1 MLSFSVISCSYP
13 PLHDTDYI
21 QFDFRRIPFYFRTTS
36 SVSANLRPFPSDF
49 GHLRPFYSLQNGLIF
64 IRFVGERRHARGERE
79 LLFPRATR
87 TSRSP
92 RTCLRLPHKITL
104 VLRARKKGRRSPR
117 SHGNM
122 RKLTQVN
129 ANWRYLPEVD
139 FLCFWFRKIVCF
151 WTIPSGSRTLA
162 SVCGRS
168 RLFLNSTVR
177 LRTLQTKKIA
187 DFRPLSD
194 TCVRSWTVLTGFGHR
209 FSDVLVRFQKLGP
222 FS

>member
-151 WTIPSGSRTLA
+151 WTIPSGFGHLLPFAEDR
-162 SVCGRS
+162 VC
-168 RLFLNSTVR
+168 
-177 LRTLQTKKIA
+177 
-187 DFRPLSD
+187 
-194 TCVRSWTVLTGFGHR
+194 SWTVPFGFGHFR
-209 FSDVLVRFQKLGP
+209 QKK
-222 FS
+222 

>member
-13 PLHDTDYI
+13 PLHDTDYL
-21 QFDFRRIPFYFRTTS
+21 QFDFRRVPFYFRTTS

-104 VLRARKKGRRSPR
+104 VLRARKKGAKSQITWKHAETDA
-117 SHGNM
+117 SK
-122 RKLTQVN
+122 RKLTISSWSRLFVLLVSEN
-129 ANWRYLPEVD
+129 CM
-139 FLCFWFRKIVCF
+139 FLDDTIWF
-151 WTIPSGSRTLA
+151 RTLA

-187 DFRPLSD
+187 DFPPLSN

>member
-13 PLHDTDYI
+13 PLHDTDYL
-21 QFDFRRIPFYFRTTS
+21 QFDFRRVPFYFRTTS

-64 IRFVGERRHARGERE
+64 IRSVGERRHARGERE

-129 ANWRYLPEVD
+129 AN
-139 FLCFWFRKIVCF
+139 
-151 WTIPSGSRTLA
+151 
-162 SVCGRS
+162 
-168 RLFLNSTVR
+168 
-177 LRTLQTKKIA
+177 
-187 DFRPLSD
+187 
-194 TCVRSWTVLTGFGHR
+194 
-209 FSDVLVRFQKLGP
+209 
-222 FS
+222 